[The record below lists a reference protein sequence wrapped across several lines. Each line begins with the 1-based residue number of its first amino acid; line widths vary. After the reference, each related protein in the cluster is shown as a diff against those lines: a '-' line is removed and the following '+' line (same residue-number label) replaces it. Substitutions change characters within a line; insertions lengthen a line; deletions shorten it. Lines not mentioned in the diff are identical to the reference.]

1 MGLLRSV
8 LKAFFTDLCSTLVL
22 KTMGRPC
29 SHAPLSYSADSSRR
43 EVTEAE
49 VEQFQRTTRLIVL
62 PIANANGPR
71 LGDGETPDG
80 REGIAVRALTL
91 I

>member
-1 MGLLRSV
+1 M
-8 LKAFFTDLCSTLVL
+8 
-22 KTMGRPC
+22 
-29 SHAPLSYSADSSRR
+29 
-43 EVTEAE
+43 EAE
-49 VEQFQRTTRLIVL
+49 VEQFQRATRLIVL

-80 REGIAVRALTL
+80 REGIAVRALTV

>member
-1 MGLLRSV
+1 M
-8 LKAFFTDLCSTLVL
+8 
-22 KTMGRPC
+22 
-29 SHAPLSYSADSSRR
+29 
-43 EVTEAE
+43 
-49 VEQFQRTTRLIVL
+49 EQFQRATRLIVL

-80 REGIAVRALTL
+80 REGIAVRALTV